1 MGFMIYIYIA
11 SLSEISHLAHYN
23 LLISKHVSLV
33 STNSKQIMPGGYIY
47 IYILIRLKYTYL
59 CQQLFFPSS

>member
-1 MGFMIYIYIA
+1 MVHSSEKIKTKKGGIYGVHDLYIYIA

-47 IYILIRLKYTYL
+47 IN
-59 CQQLFFPSS
+59 